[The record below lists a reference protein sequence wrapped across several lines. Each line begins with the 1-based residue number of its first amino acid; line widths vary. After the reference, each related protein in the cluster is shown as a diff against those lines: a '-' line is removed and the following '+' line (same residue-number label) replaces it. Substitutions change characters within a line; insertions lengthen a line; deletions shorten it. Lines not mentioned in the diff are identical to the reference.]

1 MLALGEIGS
10 EKTVGRLKK
19 SFETDPATR
28 VRIASAKALS
38 KIGGRQAVTI
48 LLKGLRNTSYQVGRA
63 ATLAL
68 GVIGD
73 PSATSPLVQLAQI
86 PNRPDYYYMDIIYA
100 LDRIGGD
107 EALKALKDMA
117 DNHPGTSVRKIA
129 KYAFESDL
137 SKFYPISW

>member
-1 MLALGEIGS
+1 
-10 EKTVGRLKK
+10 
-19 SFETDPATR
+19 
-28 VRIASAKALS
+28 
-38 KIGGRQAVTI
+38 
-48 LLKGLRNTSYQVGRA
+48 
-63 ATLAL
+63 
-68 GVIGD
+68 
-73 PSATSPLVQLAQI
+73 
-86 PNRPDYYYMDIIYA
+86 MDIIYA